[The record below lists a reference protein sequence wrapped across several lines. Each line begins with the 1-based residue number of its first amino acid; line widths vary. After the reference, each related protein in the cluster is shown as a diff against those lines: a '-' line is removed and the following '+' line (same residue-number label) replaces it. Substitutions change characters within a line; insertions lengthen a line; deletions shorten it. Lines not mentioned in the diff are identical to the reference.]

1 MDIGLGFKQT
11 FLPLQQEAFHLKLGS
26 KCFQVLIRVQSP
38 NFWQPLKFVHPCN
51 CNWGWGAVRWMS
63 ACPKYSEVL
72 MCSWWKFW
80 AGHIFCSLLEQIF
93 CMFHKYFAYFLIHW
107 NNLNPLA
114 KLQWIA
120 VIAKGNWTKQRLMI
134 QLRNWNLVLS
144 RSVTAVTCRKY
155 SCEWLRRWGK
165 DIWTEGVF
173 STSGDGIGR
182 SSDERFSGYAEER
195 RWWEVKLIFFNWS
208 NWIVLFFVENL
219 KTEPC
224 EISQC

>member
-1 MDIGLGFKQT
+1 MFPSVNTSSKSKLLTAIEIC
-11 FLPLQQEAFHLKLGS
+11 PSLQLQLRLGS
-26 KCFQVLIRVQSP
+26 RPMDVSVSQIFGGVDVQLMKVLGGTHILQ
-38 NFWQPLKFVHPCN
+38 F
-51 CNWGWGAVRWMS
+51 
-63 ACPKYSEVL
+63 
-72 MCSWWKFW
+72 
-80 AGHIFCSLLEQIF
+80 AGTNILHVSQIF
-93 CMFHKYFAYFLIHW
+93 CIFS
-107 NNLNPLA
+107 NPLEQFESSGQTF
-114 KLQWIA
+114 QWIA
-120 VIAKGNWTKQRLMI
+120 VIAEGIWMKQRLMI
-134 QLRNWNLVLS
+134 QLRNRNLVLS